1 MSILA
6 QNMETIRREL
16 RCTQSAMS
24 SILKVGFR
32 TYVRYEAGERD
43 APVAVLVKMARLG
56 NISLE
61 TLLTQKIEHL
71 SILPMDTETLNLMP
85 PEIKSINFQTGQIS
99 FKKLAKE
106 GLLALDDEERKA
118 ISAFRRMP
126 EHLQSAFIKDLE
138 KNYKATGSSL
148 KARKTAPARPAPV
161 PVTPTES
168 NAQEAGSKVPSKAP
182 KKKGKPGRKKLDK
195 KALKEKIDRLKMI
208 TKTVPKITVR

>member
-6 QNMETIRREL
+6 QNMKTIRREL

-24 SILKVGFR
+24 DILKVGFR

-61 TLLTQKIEHL
+61 NLLTRKIEQL
-71 SILPMDTETLNLMP
+71 SILPMDTDTLNLTP
-85 PEIKSINFQTGQIS
+85 PEVKSVNFQTGHIS
-99 FKKLAKE
+99 FKKLTRE
-106 GLLALDDEERKA
+106 GMLALDEAEKKA
-118 ISAFRRMP
+118 VSAYRRMP
-126 EHLQSAFIKDLE
+126 PGLKSAFLKDLE
-138 KNYKATGSSL
+138 KNYKATGTGL
-148 KARKTAPARPAPV
+148 KARKAVSGKPASPVSRPALDRPAPKK
-161 PVTPTES
+161 TK
-168 NAQEAGSKVPSKAP
+168 G

-208 TKTVPKITVR
+208 TKSVSKITVR

>member
-6 QNMETIRREL
+6 QNMKTIRHEL

-24 SILKVGFR
+24 DILKVGFR

-61 TLLTQKIEHL
+61 HLLTQKIDPL
-71 SILPMDTETLNLMP
+71 AILPMDTETLNLTP
-85 PEIKSINFQTGQIS
+85 PEIKSVNFQTGNIS
-99 FKKLAKE
+99 FKKLSKE
-106 GLLALDDEERKA
+106 GMLALDEAEKKA
-118 ISAFRRMP
+118 ISAYRRMP
-126 EHLQSAFIKDLE
+126 QGLKSAFLKNLE
-138 KNYKATGSSL
+138 KNYKVTGAVF
-148 KARKTAPARPAPV
+148 KAKRPASVKLASPALVLPLENKPV
-161 PVTPTES
+161 AKKES
-168 NAQEAGSKVPSKAP
+168 VKGV

-208 TKTVPKITVR
+208 TKSVPKITVR

>member
-6 QNMETIRREL
+6 QNMKIIRREL

-24 SILKVGFR
+24 DILKVGFR

-61 TLLTQKIEHL
+61 HLLTQKIDSL
-71 SILPMDTETLNLMP
+71 AILPMDTETLNLTP
-85 PEIKSINFQTGQIS
+85 PEIKSVNFQTGQIS
-99 FKKLAKE
+99 FKKLSKE
-106 GLLALDDEERKA
+106 GMLALDEAEKKA
-118 ISAFRRMP
+118 VSAYRRMP
-126 EHLQSAFIKDLE
+126 QSLKSTFLKDLE
-138 KNYKATGSSL
+138 KNYKVTGAGL
-148 KARKTAPARPAPV
+148 KARRPV
-161 PVTPTES
+161 PAKSASPAVILPFETKPEVKK
-168 NAQEAGSKVPSKAP
+168 EISKGV

-208 TKTVPKITVR
+208 TKSVPKITVR